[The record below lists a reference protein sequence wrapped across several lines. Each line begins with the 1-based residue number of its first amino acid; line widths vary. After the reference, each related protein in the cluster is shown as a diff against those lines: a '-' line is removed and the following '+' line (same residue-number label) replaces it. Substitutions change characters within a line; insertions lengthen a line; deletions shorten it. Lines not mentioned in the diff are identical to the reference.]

1 MLFDKMEAA
10 LVKRK
15 DKFLRKTSKE
25 NRRKNRRN
33 IVLAWVTLM
42 ALMVP
47 LFNISSAYA
56 VETSG
61 NEMPAASTEPDEPE
75 NADGENVS
83 EDEGVSDVPASDE
96 ETITFTE
103 EELESGLC
111 PHHPMHTEECGY
123 KAPEGGSPCMHVH
136 DENCGYRESEKN
148 EEPAEPVVSEGS
160 PCNHVHDENCGYQA
174 PGEIIEPAEPETPSE
189 SGEADGS
196 EGSESEEKPTEPMV
210 SEGSPCNHVHD
221 ESCGYQAPGEVIEPE
236 EPSDSGNE
244 EDVDKPDDSDKPD
257 VGSPCNHV
265 HDENCGY
272 QEPQGEGSP
281 CLFECPFCIIN
292 WQWIDEDEMLV
303 FSEETGQWGLGLP
316 GASEEQPVTREVLEE
331 MLPMAIDAETEAG
344 HSEVEV
350 IWNFDEF
357 PEEGIYE
364 GMYLLAADLAEAMDG
379 EAYVLTKEAPAL
391 EVLLAVGEGEL
402 YVDYPKYLNQWSF
415 IAQDGSKLLENNI
428 AIDIKNLNNKNND
441 QIIQWLK
448 STVLPTKIR
457 GWVSASDNNGVF
469 TRVGFTFDGD
479 QSERKFE
486 TTATDPVE
494 RPSNAYQ
501 WGRVGI
507 EWDDSYFPSNFDEG
521 VEFTLYAKIPIVTDI
536 NNGKTYT
543 IYVNSNDPEDHRDVG
558 KKDTSTNPYILGFN
572 VTIINLEDHIV
583 SPANPENVTVNLF
596 DYWVKEQDPTVNT
609 NGDIL
614 NKSDSHKH
622 ELNDTGTVTDI
633 PTGYSAK
640 DDWNIGINKNH
651 LLLFGDGLIHA
662 GLWNK
667 GAGGNCRYGK
677 AYAGM
682 EGIVKNVLPENGYP
696 ELNLKMAKSILTG
709 DDSRDYKLIKDYNL
723 TGDHDFNQGN
733 AYTSTDI
740 QNLSN
745 TVIGTWGGNID
756 SGTESLQYLFDLTDG
771 YSKRFYSDVKGLFQ
785 LDNDGYYYYNMR
797 ENFAEFKEETDNN
810 HFILYDAPA
819 TVRTDGDQSIGNFF
833 PFNKGYEV
841 FNGVKNGADGEE
853 LTSSVACSGNT
864 MNHHLGMTVNVAFR
878 QPVDGKITSGS
889 NGKPMTFEFAG
900 DDDVWVFID
909 DVLVLDLGGIH
920 SELYG
925 TIDFSTGKVCIGRAF
940 DTKGIPENP
949 ADKNVVVT
957 ETDLKT
963 LFDKANKK
971 GKDSDWRG
979 NTFAS
984 NTSHTLK
991 MFYLERGNYD
1001 SSIALRFNLQPLLP
1015 QQIEKVDQN
1024 GNPVSG
1030 VKFELYQAELT
1041 NDAAGAIQ
1049 CFYTDDQVQSGESF
1063 YVKQKEGEAPLVT
1076 LTTGQDGVGMF
1087 ELGDGSYFN
1096 FADRGEQYYILKEI
1110 TAPSGYRSQPVDI
1123 VLHFD
1128 PNTSML
1134 SVANRW
1140 TTGAYACSVSNVI
1153 GPIVLNGGETTSN
1166 FDSLISPDEQ
1176 KDGLVVAIPMLL
1188 KKSTGNSWMAL
1199 YGSNLGGFNSVEVS
1213 GGDWKEAVL
1222 TAALNQ
1228 AKGGSYAS
1236 WHLDWDA
1243 GNNRLSGRLSDLPGL
1258 ASRYRLNNPNGD
1270 MQMVYGLI
1278 SSDALKAV
1286 GISADN
1292 AKDRYE
1298 KLQNYSI
1305 ETACRE
1311 ILNTPNGF
1319 RFLNVGQFN
1328 RTFRSLIYIPNE
1340 RRELWVQKVDQNGN
1354 PRAGAIFGVYRG
1366 NDPGCTGTP
1375 AATGT
1380 TDGNGMLVFSPTAQ
1394 GVDGQANIIWADSA
1408 PGSKYYLRE
1417 ISAPPGCN
1425 RNDTI
1430 VPIVVGYYSIY
1441 ADAGDGDNGVSVM
1454 AEVGRLTQTM
1464 RQYAMEDNVDITLRD
1479 ITAFM
1484 QVQPKDSFDLFGW
1497 KDVKLDGTEIVRSM
1511 NLHFGKNEQVD
1522 YGLHDED
1529 GGKIYKPYFVTDTG
1543 FIRTRVRQNY
1553 EALTGN
1559 QYTGEGS
1566 QTDANKDYL
1575 GDADL
1580 TNLFSLVN
1588 IVVVTDQTDP
1598 DTDTGKLTISKM
1610 LTGNGLIASDYTKNF
1625 KFTLQLEK
1633 DGNPLDGRFEYYFYG
1648 KDKAGYLSNGEE
1660 FILHHDESITI
1671 LGLPVGTKFTVKEI
1685 DADGWFVTPD
1695 TGEYTGTIT
1704 KENVFIAAF
1713 ENSKDPNARPTP
1725 TPKPSSTP
1733 GPSSPTVTPTPE
1745 NPGNPGNPDTPG
1757 RSGDLGNG
1765 NDPEQRSARP
1775 NAPDT
1780 GDSGNIELWILL
1792 GGLSFLALAIIWA
1805 VKLRRKRE

>member
-1 MLFDKMEAA
+1 MLFNKMEAA

-33 IVLAWVTLM
+33 IVLAWVTLL

-83 EDEGVSDVPASDE
+83 EDEGASDVSASDE

-111 PHHPMHTEECGY
+111 PHHPVHTEECGY

-136 DENCGYRESEKN
+136 DENCGYREPGKNEEPEKN
-148 EEPAEPVVSEGS
+148 EEPTEPVVSEGS

-316 GASEEQPVTREVLEE
+316 GASEEQPVTREVLED

-364 GMYLLAADLAEAMDG
+364 GMYLLTADLAEAMDG
-379 EAYVLTKEAPAL
+379 EAYVLKKEVPKIEIVLDMDGEMYATYETLAL
-391 EVLLAVGEGEL
+391 NEWTWEGFDKQGEEAIVALDIDGVTTEDQL
-402 YVDYPKYLNQWSF
+402 VDALRNILPKRIY
-415 IAQDGSKLLENNI
+415 GSTSG
-428 AIDIKNLNNKNND
+428 NKNVSEGPYTYDKYVPGDWSVTPNIPSKTWGYLKISWDDLESQIND
-441 QIIQWLK
+441 VSFVPGIEFTVEANKPIWDNVTYIIND
-448 STVLPTKIR
+448 
-457 GWVSASDNNGVF
+457 GWGNP
-469 TRVGFTFDGD
+469 
-479 QSERKFE
+479 ERK
-486 TTATDPVE
+486 
-494 RPSNAYQ
+494 
-501 WGRVGI
+501 
-507 EWDDSYFPSNFDEG
+507 
-521 VEFTLYAKIPIVTDI
+521 TLPITVRT
-536 NNGKTYT
+536 
-543 IYVNSNDPEDHRDVG
+543 VSFSE
-558 KKDTSTNPYILGFN
+558 
-572 VTIINLEDHIV
+572 HIV

-596 DYWVKEQDPTVNT
+596 DYWVKEQNPTVNT

-614 NKSDSHKH
+614 NKSDFHKH

-640 DDWNIGINKNH
+640 DDWKLGINEKH

-667 GAGGNCRYGK
+667 GAGENCRYGK

-709 DDSRDYKLIKDYNL
+709 DDSHDYKLIKDYNL

-756 SGTESLQYLFDLTDG
+756 SGTESLQYLFDLTNG
-771 YSKRFYSDVKGLFQ
+771 NSKRFYSDVKGLFQ

-819 TVRTDGDQSIGNFF
+819 TVRTDGDHSIGNFF

-963 LFDKANKK
+963 LFDKAEKK

-1354 PRAGAIFGVYRG
+1354 PRAGAVFGVYGG
-1366 NDPGCTGTP
+1366 NDPDCTGTP

-1394 GVDGQANIIWADSA
+1394 SVDGQANIIWADST
-1408 PGSKYYLRE
+1408 PGSKYYLKE
-1417 ISAPPGCN
+1417 ISAPLGCN

-1441 ADAGDGDNGVSVM
+1441 ADAGDGDDGVSVM

-1575 GDADL
+1575 GDVDL

-1610 LTGNGLIASDYTKNF
+1610 LTGNGLIASDYIKNF

-1757 RSGDLGNG
+1757 RPGDLGNG
-1765 NDPEQRSARP
+1765 NDPEQRSDRP

-1792 GGLSFLALAIIWA
+1792 GGLSFLALAITWA